1 MPLVSQVPG
10 VQSVFDLHVWAL
22 KPSIP
27 LLAAHVTVDADA
39 DAGRV
44 LADVTSVCRRQGITH
59 TTIQARLWR
68 LRCDMASMRMRGHF
82 RRRSGDTCLHQP
94 RDA

>member
-1 MPLVSQVPG
+1 M
-10 VQSVFDLHVWAL
+10 QSVFDLHVWAL

-68 LRCDMASMRMRGHF
+68 LRCDMA
-82 RRRSGDTCLHQP
+82 
-94 RDA
+94 